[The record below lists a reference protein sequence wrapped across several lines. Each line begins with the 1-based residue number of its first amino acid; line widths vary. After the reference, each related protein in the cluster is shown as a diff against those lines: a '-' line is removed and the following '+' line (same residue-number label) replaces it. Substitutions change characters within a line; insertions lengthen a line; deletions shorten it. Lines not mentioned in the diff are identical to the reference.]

1 MNNKCIFEQKGS
13 AGGKRLQLFL
23 CRKAGGAAG
32 ISWMGEKL
40 LGEGEILDILDI
52 AIFSFLFIIVLSEFL
67 RMIPNKRCEE
77 NRPLGAGERC
87 PGRAGGPLDG
97 AVLPLLIGKNGAGS
111 GSADFPRLNG
121 GLPAG
126 NGGAR

>member
-1 MNNKCIFEQKGS
+1 MNNKCIFEQKES

-32 ISWMGEKL
+32 ISGMGEKL

-67 RMIPNKRCEE
+67 RMIPNKGQGKTGL
-77 NRPLGAGERC
+77 LGSGEKDRDEPAGPWTGYFFRFLLGRT
-87 PGRAGGPLDG
+87 GRAAAQRISRG
-97 AVLPLLIGKNGAGS
+97 
-111 GSADFPRLNG
+111 
-121 GLPAG
+121 
-126 NGGAR
+126 